1 MQKTLLAVLI
11 GTSLSAQAYDRI
23 PEQSGFS
30 GHAFIG
36 ASSVAMESN
45 MLASIG
51 GTEVADERIDS
62 LSSGP
67 DSNSYGKLQLDFG
80 ANYTF
85 ADTRTQIYAGTELE
99 DFLTQDSTFGLGVRQ
114 GIGAAGNLRA
124 GIIASIPVE
133 TWEDPYL
140 LGADREETDVKSS
153 GMRLGWEHIFGTGLE
168 LTYTARKVELDDE
181 LSGTSLPLSA
191 TQRGL
196 LDREGDLKTL
206 KVAYFWQPASGHI
219 LTPSLS
225 HVDRDLD
232 GGAMAADGYQAE
244 LNYAYTGL
252 ERWEFVASLLAG
264 SLDADADNPIY
275 ADSADLERFGAAL
288 AATYKEPFG
297 LRNWRLRG
305 ALSYGEE
312 DNDID
317 FYDTSIRTISLGM
330 LYSF

>member
-1 MQKTLLAVLI
+1 MQKSLLAVLI
-11 GTSLSAQAYDRI
+11 GASLSAQAYDRI
-23 PEQSGFS
+23 PEESGFS
-30 GHAFIG
+30 GYAAIG
-36 ASSVAMESN
+36 AGSVAMETN
-45 MLASIG
+45 MLASTG

-62 LSSGP
+62 LTSGP
-67 DSNSYGKLQLDFG
+67 DSENYGKLLLDFG
-80 ANYTF
+80 VNYTF
-85 ADTRTQIYAGTELE
+85 AGTRTQIYAGTELE

-114 GIGAAGNLRA
+114 GIGGAGNLRA
-124 GIIASIPVE
+124 GFISSVPVE

-153 GMRLGWEHIFGTGLE
+153 GMRLGWEHIFGSGLE
-168 LTYTARKVELDDE
+168 LTYTTRKVELDDE
-181 LSGTSLPLSA
+181 LSGAALPLSA
-191 TQRGL
+191 AQRGL

-206 KVAYFWQPASGHI
+206 KVGYVWQPASGHI

-244 LNYAYTGL
+244 LNYAYTGMD
-252 ERWEFVASLLAG
+252 RWEFVVSVLAG
-264 SLDADADNPIY
+264 SLEADQDNPIY
-275 ADSADLERFGAAL
+275 ADSADLDRFGAAL
-288 AATYKEPFG
+288 AAIYKEPFG
-297 LRNWRLRG
+297 LRDWRLRG

-317 FYDTSIRTISLGM
+317 FYDTSIRTLSLGM